1 MKGLLK
7 RVRGIL
13 KTGAIWAGAW
23 IGLGMGIGA
32 LVGIDLRFFLPMAL
46 NSAVAGF
53 IAGASFAVILSVA
66 ERHRTLEDL
75 SLRRVAMWGAGGG
88 LLLSFIPLAF
98 GMPLPLL
105 LGPLLINSGIGA
117 GLAAGSVVLARRA
130 DDRQLVSGAGTG
142 LLNLE
147 GD

>member
-1 MKGLLK
+1 MKRLLK

-13 KTGAIWAGAW
+13 GTAATWAVAW
-23 IGLGMGIGA
+23 VGLGIGIGA
-32 LVGIDLRFFLPMAL
+32 LVGIDLRFIVPMAL

-53 IAGASFAVILSVA
+53 IAGTSFAVILSIA
-66 ERHRTLEDL
+66 ERRSSLEEL
-75 SLRRVAMWGAGGG
+75 SFRRVASWGAGGG
-88 LLLSFIPLAF
+88 LVLSFIPLAF

-105 LGPLLINSGIGA
+105 LGPLVINAGIGA
-117 GLAAGSVVLARRA
+117 GMATGSVALAKRA
-130 DDRQLVSGAGTG
+130 DDRQFVSGADAG